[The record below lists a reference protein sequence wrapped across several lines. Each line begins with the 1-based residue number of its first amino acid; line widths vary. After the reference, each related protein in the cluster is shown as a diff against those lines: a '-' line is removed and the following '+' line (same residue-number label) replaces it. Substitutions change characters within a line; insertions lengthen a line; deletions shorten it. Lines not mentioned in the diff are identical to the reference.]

1 MLKAN
6 QAMHRYNLLHRLPSV
21 VFSCS
26 LATILNLLPTPLGK
40 AHAETSEFH
49 IAAGQRQLFLDDF
62 GTAGIENLHHQ
73 MHQPIKRGAVIRSP
87 NLEQTIQTRTAPVW
101 DPQAKLYKLWVLGI
115 DQNLW
120 QSQDGLNWTPGPKTN
135 MRIDMAV
142 YDPRESDP
150 SRRFKAPLLNDG
162 FAVSADGALWT
173 KLHVDRIQSSDEG
186 NFSYDAEGGLFIHTV
201 KRGGNHGRSVALATS
216 RDFRTWTDYGLVFQA
231 DDSDQQLGRQHIEA
245 RMADATLQQPLYNDP
260 KVYHVDVYNMGVFRY
275 EDLYIGLPA
284 MYHATGPVPNYPN
297 TGGFHLVELVCS
309 RDLKD
314 WTRLGERKAFIGP
327 SHLNSGA
334 YDLTQILPPSAPV
347 VRDDE
352 LWFYYTGLKWR
363 ETFTYVGEYPKGEAV
378 PIPGRNRDGGAVC
391 LAVLR
396 RDGFVSLDA
405 GENEGSVLTQPFKL
419 TAGKLYVNV
428 DAHDGELSAE
438 VCDNQGKVL
447 AKSEVVKGD
456 RSQVELR
463 WQQGN
468 LVELKQQTVSLRFKL
483 RNASLY
489 SYWLAD

>member
-1 MLKAN
+1 
-6 QAMHRYNLLHRLPSV
+6 
-21 VFSCS
+21 
-26 LATILNLLPTPLGK
+26 
-40 AHAETSEFH
+40 
-49 IAAGQRQLFLDDF
+49 
-62 GTAGIENLHHQ
+62 
-73 MHQPIKRGAVIRSP
+73 
-87 NLEQTIQTRTAPVW
+87 
-101 DPQAKLYKLWVLGI
+101 
-115 DQNLW
+115 
-120 QSQDGLNWTPGPKTN
+120 

-150 SRRFKAPLLNDG
+150 SRRFKATLLNDG

-173 KLHVDRIQSSDEG
+173 KLDVERIQSSDEG
-186 NFSYDAEGGLFIHTV
+186 NFSYDAEGVLFIHTV
-201 KRGGNHGRSVALATS
+201 KRGGNYGRSVALGTS

-231 DDSDQQLGRQHIEA
+231 DDSDQQLGKQHIEA

-284 MYHATGPVPNYPN
+284 MYHATGPVPNHPN

-314 WTRLGERKAFIGP
+314 WTRLGQRKAFIGP

-363 ETFTYVGEYPKGEAV
+363 DTFTYVGEYPKGEAV

-405 GENEGSVLTQPFKL
+405 GENEGSVLTQPFKP

-447 AKSEVVKGD
+447 GKSEVVKVD

-463 WQQGN
+463 WEQGN